1 MGRRRIVVRIFS
13 AKANLY
19 LTLLLSQCNV
29 VMTAI
34 RCDNITARKDRES
47 MPQKPRRITTRMN
60 EDLSNRVRAFLYR
73 TGQRDTDLQ
82 DVVDEAVERWL
93 KDAREARK
101 AA

>member
-1 MGRRRIVVRIFS
+1 
-13 AKANLY
+13 
-19 LTLLLSQCNV
+19 
-29 VMTAI
+29 
-34 RCDNITARKDRES
+34 
-47 MPQKPRRITTRMN
+47 MN